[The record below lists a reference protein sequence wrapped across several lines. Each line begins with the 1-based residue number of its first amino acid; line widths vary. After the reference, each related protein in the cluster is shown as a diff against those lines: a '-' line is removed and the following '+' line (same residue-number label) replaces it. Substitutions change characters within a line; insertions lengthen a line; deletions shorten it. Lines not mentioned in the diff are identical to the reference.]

1 MATSYNSS
9 IFENTYKD
17 DFKDSDNYYRI
28 LFNSGRALQAR
39 ELTQSQTI
47 IQKEIERFGNN
58 IFKEGATVNRGRPTY
73 NNKYEYVKLDTT
85 LNSLPSNPNTLVGR
99 TATARAPAAQV
110 SFKILE
116 VVPADDVTGDPA
128 TLYVRYTDTTAAT
141 ASATPIRVENGAI
154 LDLGVGF
161 GDLNVASVDATGT
174 GTKVYVP
181 EGDYF
186 TQGHFVYAKEQSA
199 FVSKYSP
206 TPSTDIGFKVTQ
218 DIVSVNDTNALYDN
232 QGDEFNT
239 ASPGA
244 DRYRIRLELT
254 TRDVIDSDETFV
266 YIARMVDG
274 VITTVADGK
283 NQYNQ
288 INEVLAERT
297 REESGDYV
305 VKEFDIAFKDANDS
319 NLTMTVS
326 SGIAYVN
333 GYRLEIPPSKI
344 NVPKA
349 QEVATLEGQTIIADY
364 GNYVECTTGKGL
376 PNIDTFEKMDLMTSA
391 TYGGTKIGTA
401 RVRQFYR
408 AGTYYRMHLFDI
420 QMNGSRSFSAV
431 KSIGTSNTNYW
442 NLRLESNLAVLK
454 DTANHSLLFELPN
467 GKPSFGGMNVG
478 SFYTQRRVTFTAV
491 GGAGT
496 ISTSSLGAGLDLVNS
511 TDWVISLPNTTAD
524 SSYSVASITGTSAS
538 ITGLAVDGTYE
549 ALVYV
554 DEGTGTAKSKVYTA
568 NQILTGS
575 NGTQYKYWPDS
586 ADSDGY
592 GNLYLSL
599 DVADVYKVKRIS
611 RGDSDGADYSPYFS
625 FDRGDRDNFYGISR
639 MVPYNQSAV
648 PEGGIYVKFDYLQ
661 HTGTGKYF
669 DVSSYDGVLDYNKI
683 PDYTKNN
690 GEVINLRNVM
700 DFRSVKN
707 TSDGFSTFFPLPQP
721 SFGVSADIEYY
732 QPRKDRI
739 VISADNSA
747 SSVTGQGKIEVISGS
762 PAFQPKLP
770 NIPVGSMNLYNLSLN
785 AYTVNDSDL
794 SIEKIR
800 NKRYTMRD
808 IARIDDKVDE
818 LAELTTLNLLEL
830 DTQTVNVLD
839 SDGNPRTKAGFI
851 ADNFTSFFYSNL
863 NPDTYRASIDTSIGT
878 LNPSVW
884 QANIGLMIDSN
895 LSKPS
900 AGGVVRKGDTVLID
914 YDPDIEFLNQNLASE
929 TINVNPF
936 EVITQTGHLELSP
949 TSDDWVETEFK
960 ADKIT
965 QGPDERRFVGDTWRW
980 NRNGLTTSWFG
991 EDAGA
996 NRVITGSTTV
1006 TRFVGTKRV
1015 DVQLIPFMRS
1025 VLINFRAQ
1033 GLPPNRQMFPY
1044 FRGVDVSAWCREE
1057 TEFTRVGS
1065 SRTDYSNLY
1074 RNATERPAAIG
1085 EQSTLITDAQ
1095 GTINGSFFVPSTP
1108 GLKFP
1113 TGTSEFKLLDITGGE
1128 DANALASCRTT
1139 FTSTGI
1145 LNTFER
1151 QFQTVRIFDVANY
1164 RQLVRRDPVAQSF
1177 LVDAID
1183 NPNGLYITK
1192 VDVFFATKD
1201 TNNIPVQLQIRPMEN
1216 GLPTPFPVPGGVKF
1230 LNPDNVNVPSTAD
1243 REKLNVIRATET
1255 TFTFDEPVYL
1265 TPNVEY
1271 AIVLLAESVE
1281 YTVYIARTTEFVIG
1295 DTSRR
1300 ISRQPTLGSLFKS
1313 QNGTTWTPD
1322 QNADMMFRIYRAE
1335 FNSTGDL
1342 YLKNIP
1348 MPARLLPRS
1357 SLELTQADSDIYVTA
1372 PGHGLLIGDGVTIDG
1387 LTEDSYSGMLVEA
1400 IEGTRQVLKVD
1411 HTGFVYG
1418 AAAGYRADNTINIGE
1433 ANVTFTPNI
1442 VYNEYYPQVQTL
1454 VPNTT
1459 TITPYIKR
1467 TTGASYASGRN
1478 NLTYSGAYALSTTW
1492 GTDVIL
1498 NEQNILEEPCII
1510 ASETNKQKGNLGG
1523 AASFQLKLTMAT
1535 SDTKVSPVIDLQ
1547 RASVTTVE
1555 NVIDKQSAGSSNG
1568 FNIPIKYVAETDAT
1582 AGSHAAVHITT
1593 QTVLANPAVG
1603 LKIFLAANRP
1613 SVADFYVYYRTA
1625 TSDVDLSSIGWTLL
1639 NKEQDLA
1646 ADENPDVYR
1655 EYEYLAG
1662 GIGGELPTFTKFQVK
1677 IVMVTTNTS
1686 KPPKFRDLRAIAL
1699 VI

>member
-17 DFKDSDNYYRI
+17 DYRDSDNYYRI

-58 IFKEGATVNRGRPTY
+58 IFKEGATVNRGLPTF
-73 NNKYEYVKLDTT
+73 NNKIEFVKLDTT

-99 TATARAPAAQV
+99 TATARAPAATV

-128 TLYVRYTDTTAAT
+128 TLYVRYTDTTAAAAT
-141 ASATPIRVENGAI
+141 GTPIRVENGAI

-161 GDLNVASVDATGT
+161 GDLNVASSDATGT

-186 TQGHFVYAKEQSA
+186 TQGHFVYAKQQSA
-199 FVSKYSP
+199 FVSKYSS
-206 TPSTDIGFKVTQ
+206 TPNTDIGFKVTQ
-218 DIVSVNDTNALYDN
+218 DIVSVDDTNTLYDN
-232 QGDEFNT
+232 QGDEYNT

-244 DRYRIRLELT
+244 DRYRIKLELT
-254 TRDVIDSDETFV
+254 TRDNVDSDEAFV

-274 VITTVADGK
+274 VITAVADGK
-283 NQYNQ
+283 NQYNK
-288 INEVLAERT
+288 INDLLAQRT
-297 REESGDYV
+297 KEESGDYV
-305 VKEFDIAFKDANDS
+305 VKEFDIAFKDENDS

-326 SGIAYVN
+326 SGIAYVD
-333 GYRLEIPPSKI
+333 GYRLEIPPSKV

-349 QEVATLEGQTIIADY
+349 QDVATLEGETIIADY
-364 GNYVECTTGKGL
+364 GNYVECTTGKGV
-376 PNIDTFEKMDLMTSA
+376 PNIDSFERMDVMTGTNYS
-391 TYGGTKIGTA
+391 GTKIGTV
-401 RVRQFYR
+401 RVRQFFLS
-408 AGTYYRMHLFDI
+408 GIYYKMFLFDL
-420 QMNGSRSFSAV
+420 QMIGSSSFSRA
-431 KSIGTSNTNYW
+431 KSIGTSNSNYW
-442 NLRLESNLAVLK
+442 NLRLESGLAVLK
-454 DTANHSLLFELPN
+454 DTARHSLLFNLPN
-467 GKPSFGGMNVG
+467 QKPSFGGMNVG
-478 SFYTQRRVTFTAV
+478 SFYTQRRVTFSVV

-496 ISTSSLGAGLDLVNS
+496 ISTSSLGAGLDLVNAN
-511 TDWVISLPNTTAD
+511 DWVISLANASPD
-524 SSYSVASITGTSAS
+524 SGYSSPVISGTSAS
-538 ITGLAVDGTYE
+538 VTGLAVDGTYE

-568 NQILTGS
+568 NQTL
-575 NGTQYKYWPDS
+575 NKYWPDS

-599 DVADVYKVKRIS
+599 DVADVYKIKRIS
-611 RGDSDGADYSPYFS
+611 RGDSDGADYAPYFS

-661 HTGTGKYF
+661 HTGSGKYF
-669 DVSSYDGVLDYNKI
+669 DVSSYDGVLDYDKI
-683 PDYTKNN
+683 PSYTQNN
-690 GEVINLRNVM
+690 GEVINLRDAL

-707 TSDGFSTFFPLPQP
+707 TSSGFSTTFPLPQP
-721 SFGVSADIEYY
+721 SFGISADVEYY

-739 VISADNSA
+739 VISSDNSA
-747 SSVTGQGKIEVISGS
+747 GAVANQGRIEVISGAS
-762 PAFQPKLP
+762 SFNPKLP
-770 NIPVGSMNLYNLSLN
+770 NVPVGSMNLYNLTLN

-794 SIEKIR
+794 SIQKIR

-863 NPDTYRASIDTSIGT
+863 NPDTYRASIDTSKGT
-878 LNPSVW
+878 LNASIHQGNV
-884 QANIGLMIDSN
+884 GLMIDSN

-900 AGGVVRKGDTVLID
+900 AGGIIRKGDTVLID
-914 YDPDIEFLNQNLASE
+914 YDPDIVYVNQNLASE

-949 TSDDWVETEFK
+949 ASDDWVETTWR
-960 ADKIT
+960 ADRIT
-965 QGPDERRFVGDTWRW
+965 QGADERRLVGDIWRW

-991 EDAGA
+991 EDAGTG
-996 NRVITGSTTV
+996 RVITGSTTT
-1006 TRFVGTKRV
+1006 TRFVGTKKV
-1015 DVQLIPFMRS
+1015 DVQVIPFMRS
-1025 VLINFRAQ
+1025 ILVNFRAQ
-1033 GLPPNRQMFPY
+1033 GLPPNRQFFPY

-1057 TEFTRVGS
+1057 TEFTKIGS

-1074 RNATERPAAIG
+1074 STASERPAALG
-1085 EQSTLITDAQ
+1085 EQSTLITDAN
-1095 GTINGSFFVPSTP
+1095 GTINGSFLIPSTA

-1113 TGTSEFKLLDITGGE
+1113 TGTSEFKLLDITGGV
-1128 DANALASCRTT
+1128 DANALASCRAT

-1145 LNTFER
+1145 LETFER
-1151 QFQTVRIFDVANY
+1151 QFQTVRIYDVANY

-1177 LVDAID
+1177 LVDAIE
-1183 NPNGLYITK
+1183 NPNGLYVTK
-1192 VDVFFATKD
+1192 VDVFFSTKD

-1216 GLPTPFPVPGGVKF
+1216 GIPTSFPVPGAVKF

-1243 REKLNVIRATET
+1243 ANKLDVIRATET
-1255 TFTFDEPVYL
+1255 TFEFDEPVYL

-1271 AIVLLAESVE
+1271 AVVILAESIE
-1281 YTVYIARTTEFVIG
+1281 YNVYIARTAEFVIG

-1313 QNGTTWTPD
+1313 QNGTTWSPD
-1322 QNADMMFRIYRAE
+1322 QNADLMFKVYRAE

-1342 YLKNIP
+1342 YLKNIAL
-1348 MPARLLPRS
+1348 PARLLPRS
-1357 SLELTQADSDIYVTA
+1357 SLELTEADSDIYVTA
-1372 PGHGLLIGDGVTIDG
+1372 SGHGLLAGDGVRIDG
-1387 LTEDSYSGMLVEA
+1387 LAEDSYSGMLVEA

-1433 ANVTFTPNI
+1433 AATTFTPNL
-1442 VYNEYYPQVQTL
+1442 VYNEYFPQVQTL
-1454 VPNTT
+1454 VPNST
-1459 TITPYIKR
+1459 TITPFVKR

-1478 NLTYSGAYALSTTW
+1478 NTSYSGAYSLSNTW

-1498 NEQNILEEPCII
+1498 NEQNLVEEPCII
-1510 ASETNKQKGNLGG
+1510 ASEPNKQKGNLGG
-1523 AASFQLKLTMAT
+1523 AGSFQLKLTLAT
-1535 SDTKVSPVIDLQ
+1535 SDTKVSPIVDLQ
-1547 RASVTTVE
+1547 RASVTTIE
-1555 NVIDKQSAGSSNG
+1555 NVIDKQSAGSSSG
-1568 FNIPIKYVAETDAT
+1568 FNIPIEFVAETDAT
-1582 AGSHAAVHITT
+1582 AGSHAAVHVTT

-1613 SVADFYVYYRTA
+1613 NVADFYVYYRTS
-1625 TSDVDLSSIGWTLL
+1625 TSDVDLTSIGWTLL
-1639 NKEQDLA
+1639 NKQQDLA